1 VSELEQLIAE
11 QRRDD
16 RSHRVFGISL
26 DAHPNL
32 FHRRSRRLVTD
43 PRPGTN
49 GCYTSLGCRCD
60 KCRAAA
66 AEAKRDWRRRNPTQ
80 RKVRQPDRLCC
91 SDCGSENIDR
101 RRVYA

>member
-43 PRPGTN
+43 PRHGTN

-60 KCRAAA
+60 KCRAAS
-66 AEAKRDWRRRNPTQ
+66 AEAKREQRRRKPKKT
-80 RKVRQPDRLCC
+80 RQQDRVCC
-91 SDCGSENIDR
+91 ADCGSTNITR
-101 RRVYA
+101 VRVYA